1 MGDLCE
7 THGVKGYPTIKTFS
21 AGESEG
27 EDYDG
32 GRDFDALKAHA
43 ESLGPSCHIDSKEF
57 CSADDLAELEKYA
70 AMSKARRDAKIVKL
84 QNAIDKLSAEHASL
98 EASLQKSYEAS
109 QSSIDKLKEKLSPEI
124 RLLTKATP
132 KKERRSGFVFTGGGS
147 LCPQSANLRVQRAFV
162 AWRIRAN
169 GRDEVRA
176 WKHPLGCMFGLR

>member
-1 MGDLCE
+1 MG
-7 THGVKGYPTIKTFS
+7 
-21 AGESEG
+21 
-27 EDYDG
+27 DYDG

-84 QNAIDKLSAEHASL
+84 Q
-98 EASLQKSYEAS
+98 KSYEAS
-109 QSSIDKLKEKLSPEI
+109 QSSLDKLKEKLSPEI

-176 WKHPLGCMFGLR
+176 WKHPLGCVFGLR

>member
-1 MGDLCE
+1 MKPDWDKLASEYQDSDSVLIADVDCTEGGKDLCE

-109 QSSIDKLKEKLSPEI
+109 QSSLDQLKEKLSPEI

-132 KKERRSGFVFTGGGS
+132 KK
-147 LCPQSANLRVQRAFV
+147 
-162 AWRIRAN
+162 
-169 GRDEVRA
+169 
-176 WKHPLGCMFGLR
+176 